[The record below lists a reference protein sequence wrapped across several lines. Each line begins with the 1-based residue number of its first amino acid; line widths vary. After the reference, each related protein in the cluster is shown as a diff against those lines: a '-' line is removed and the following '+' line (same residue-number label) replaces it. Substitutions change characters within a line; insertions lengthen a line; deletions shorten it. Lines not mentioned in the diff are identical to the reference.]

1 MNEHILVV
9 DDDDRVRDVIVEFLR
24 REGMVVDSFKNPLE
38 ALRSV
43 QKTAYDI
50 ILTDVRMPEMDGHGL
65 LKRIMELYPD
75 CIVIMMTGYGTIE
88 NAVEAM
94 KAGAYDYILKPIRL
108 VELRALLRNAV
119 EKKNLRLENLQLSSQ
134 LKKKYRFDNI
144 VGTDEKM
151 IAVFKLV
158 EKVASTTSTVLVT
171 GESGTGKEL
180 IARAIHYN
188 SPRKD
193 KAMISVN
200 CGALSETLLEDELF
214 GHVRGAFTSALSARP
229 GRFELANFGTLFLD
243 EIGNMSQNLQI
254 KLLRVLQ
261 EKKFERLGG
270 TNTIQVDV
278 RIIAATSSDL
288 KKMVEDG
295 DFRKDLFYRLNVINI
310 ELPPLR
316 KRKGDIPL
324 LLHHIIENLCRKN
337 GQPPKA
343 IAQDV
348 MKYLQNYHWPGN
360 VRQLENV
367 LERAVILLG
376 ERAEILPDD
385 LPPEILDAV
394 PDQLFAEIEVPDEGL
409 SLNAVVANLERELIA
424 KTLQRTGGNKKQA
437 AELLRL
443 KRTTLLEKLRR
454 LNMQSGL
461 DR

>member
-9 DDDDRVRDVIVEFLR
+9 DDDDRIRDVIVEFLR
-24 REGMVVDSFKNPLE
+24 REGMVVDNFKNPVE
-38 ALRSV
+38 ALRSIH
-43 QKTAYDI
+43 KTAYDI
-50 ILTDVRMPEMDGHGL
+50 ILTDVRMPEMDGCGL
-65 LKRIMELYPD
+65 LKRIMELYPE
-75 CIVIMMTGYGTIE
+75 CVVIMMTGYGTIE

-108 VELRALLRNAV
+108 VELRVLLRNAV
-119 EKKNLRLENLQLSSQ
+119 EKRNLRLENLQLSTQ
-134 LKKKYRFDNI
+134 LKKKYQFDNI

-151 IAVFKLV
+151 IDVFKLV
-158 EKVASTTSTVLVT
+158 EKVASTASTVLVT

-193 KAMISVN
+193 KPMINVN
-200 CGALSETLLEDELF
+200 CGALSESLLEDELF

-243 EIGNMSQNLQI
+243 EIGNMSQNLQV

-278 RIIAATSSDL
+278 RILAATSSDL
-288 KKMVEDG
+288 KKMVEEG
-295 DFRKDLFYRLNVINI
+295 LFRKDLFYRLNVINI

-316 KRKGDIPL
+316 RRKGDIPL
-324 LLHHIIENLCRKN
+324 IIHHIIESLCRKN
-337 GQPPKA
+337 GRPPKV
-343 IAQDV
+343 ISQDV
-348 MKYLQNYHWPGN
+348 MKYLLNYHWPGN

-367 LERAVILLG
+367 LERALILLG

-394 PDQLFAEIEVPDEGL
+394 PDQLFADIEVPDEGL
-409 SLNAVVANLERELIA
+409 SLNTVVANLERELIA

-443 KRTTLLEKLRR
+443 KRTTLLEKLKR
-454 LNMQSGL
+454 LSMQSDL
-461 DR
+461 NP